1 MTYTD
6 VRNSQMTYTDV
17 QICEAI
23 NRERDEIMRQQWQI
37 ARLQIY
43 SIAMTVMAFALAVML
58 LGVWPR

>member
-17 QICEAI
+17 QICAAI

-43 SIAMTVMAFALAVML
+43 SIAMTVMAFAFAVML